1 MEKLSSCIGLQLLKT
16 ASYHG
21 NFFDGNRMAGIEL
34 VYRVSLIQ
42 HVLELFLRLAFK
54 SNELESKSITMLPT
68 DDGEANDDR
77 GPSARGMHMETHMR
91 PDGDLDMALNLTS
104 GERQIP
110 HCPMA

>member
-1 MEKLSSCIGLQLLKT
+1 MEKLSSCIRLQLLKT

-54 SNELESKSITMLPT
+54 SNELEPKSITMLPT

-77 GPSARGMHMETHMR
+77 GPSARRMHMETHMR
-91 PDGDLDMALNLTS
+91 PDRDLDMALNLTS
-104 GERQIP
+104 GECQIP
-110 HCPMA
+110 HRPMA